1 MSPTRNN
8 CAEPLPEALRLK
20 LYRTPRTSVILS
32 PSNTGLIYDEY
43 QPVPSENQCSCVL
56 LINAWLD
63 IYATLSAL
71 DLPEDAKDT
80 CALYP
85 QLYLP
90 THLCR
95 AHLARLSRKWIHC
108 LLILAA
114 LEYDFVRLINIS
126 EIPKPCVCVW
136 LPVPS
141 RPDASTDPRPNP
153 LPHRTLL
160 SHCPIHFYG
169 AWYKRT
175 ALEPRYGLP

>member
-1 MSPTRNN
+1 MKTSARV
-8 CAEPLPEALRLK
+8 CSWS
-20 LYRTPRTSVILS
+20 TPDWISTL
-32 PSNTGLIYDEY
+32 
-43 QPVPSENQCSCVL
+43 
-56 LINAWLD
+56 
-63 IYATLSAL
+63 LSAPL
-71 DLPEDAKDT
+71 TCRKTPKDT

-85 QLYLP
+85 RLYLP

-141 RPDASTDPRPNP
+141 RPDASTDSRPNP
-153 LPHRTLL
+153 LPLRTPLPIAPSTFTARDIREQLL
-160 SHCPIHFYG
+160 SRATDYPKPPIVSL
-169 AWYKRT
+169 R
-175 ALEPRYGLP
+175 PRDILPPLTPRS